1 MDLSRDDLV
10 TLGLDAADAADL
22 VPGPE
27 LERRIAAVATSGGGG
42 TRRHELWTS
51 QGPYR
56 LGHLDAFVTT
66 AAEFGAL
73 LDTLE
78 PREWAQRTRVEGTE
92 IRDLVEHLVGME
104 RYLLGQL
111 GRGPTFAADRREDHW
126 PATRR
131 AAADMTDLDVGD
143 VVRVWWHEVL
153 QVAAACGELGP
164 DHPVRYHHL
173 AGSVRGLL
181 VSRTFELWTHGD
193 DVRQAT
199 GRPLDLLDEA
209 RLSLMVS
216 ELMAALPIGMAL
228 TDGLQPGRTARFELG
243 GWGGGTFTVPLA
255 FGDEVGP
262 PDIVIRTDTLRLCRL
277 AANRLGADELGAEV
291 EGDRRLLAPVL
302 AAAAAF
308 AAD

>member
-1 MDLSRDDLV
+1 MDLNRDDLV
-10 TLGLDAADAADL
+10 NLGLDAADADVRVM
-22 VPGPE
+22 VPD
-27 LERRIAAVATSGGGG
+27 LERHVDAIMATEGAR
-42 TRRHELWTS
+42 TPRHERWS
-51 QGPYR
+51 PNAPDGV
-56 LGHLDAFVTT
+56 GHLDAFVTT
-66 AAEFGAL
+66 VSEFGAL

-78 PREWAQRTRVEGTE
+78 PPEWALRTRVEGTV

-111 GRGPTFAADRREDHW
+111 GRGDSFTADRREDHW

-131 AAADMTDLDVGD
+131 AAADMSGLAVDD
-143 VVRVWWHEVL
+143 VVRTWWREVL
-153 QVAAACGELGP
+153 QVIAVCGELGP

-193 DVRQAT
+193 DIRQAT

-228 TDGLQPGRTARFELG
+228 AGGTEPGRTARFELS

-255 FGDEVGP
+255 FGEEAGS

-277 AANRLGADELGAEV
+277 AANRLAPEELGAEV
-291 EGDRRLLAPVL
+291 EGDPTLLAPVL
-302 AAAAAF
+302 AATAAF